1 MSQGVGSACAQFSHW
16 LKGGDRAVS
25 QGFTLSILGH
35 QEVWELPAHGH
46 QVNTFHAVGVLASM
60 KQFRKRASD
69 AVVQYFREEMG
80 EGSVLRK
87 PHRILLGYTLKRNK
101 K

>member
-1 MSQGVGSACAQFSHW
+1 
-16 LKGGDRAVS
+16 
-25 QGFTLSILGH
+25 
-35 QEVWELPAHGH
+35 
-46 QVNTFHAVGVLASM
+46 M